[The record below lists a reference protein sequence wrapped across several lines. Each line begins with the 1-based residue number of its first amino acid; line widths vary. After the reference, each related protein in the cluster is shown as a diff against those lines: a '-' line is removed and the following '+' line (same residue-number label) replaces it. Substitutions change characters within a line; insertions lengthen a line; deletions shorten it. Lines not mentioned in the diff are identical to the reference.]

1 MLIFAKH
8 FNTMSRLQIT
18 SSLFFFLFFV
28 VSCSKDKKCESLP
41 PQANVPESEI
51 TAVEQHLTSNNITGA
66 VKSADGFYYKIT
78 ETGTGES
85 PELCSNISIF
95 YTGSLTDG
103 TVFDGTNSVPAS
115 FTLNQLISG
124 WQLALPLL
132 KKGGR
137 MMLYLPPSLAYGSRS
152 SGPIPPNSVLVFD
165 IKLVDFR

>member
-1 MLIFAKH
+1 M
-8 FNTMSRLQIT
+8 TRLLL
-18 SSLFFFLFFV
+18 SSTLCLLLFLS

-41 PQANVPESEI
+41 PQVNVPANEI
-51 TAVEQHLTSNNITGA
+51 TAVEQYLSSNNISDA
-66 VKSADGFYYKIT
+66 VKSNDGFYYKIT
-78 ETGTGES
+78 EAGSGSS
-85 PELCSNISIF
+85 PSLCSNVSIF

-103 TVFDGTNSVPAS
+103 TIFDGTTSVPAS

-124 WQLALPLL
+124 WQLGVPLL

-152 SGPIPPNSVLVFD
+152 TGPIPPNSVLIFD